1 MSSFSS
7 CSDDVINELYG
18 QQSSN
23 LKSKRRERLESY
35 DSIDDLGMH
44 FIILIY
50 KKKHLIHKLCSN
62 IGDALMGSTR
72 SPQLAKPTSSNLLQR
87 KQHCDNSRGRAH
99 LKSKIVGKKPLA
111 SKAKLSVVVNKKS
124 GGYSFQSGSRL
135 KDSRSSSSSSNF
147 SQIVN
152 KKRPVTIVKAPKPN
166 LKPPVHEPKQDPLRE
181 FLTVY

>member
-1 MSSFSS
+1 
-7 CSDDVINELYG
+7 
-18 QQSSN
+18 
-23 LKSKRRERLESY
+23 
-35 DSIDDLGMH
+35 
-44 FIILIY
+44 
-50 KKKHLIHKLCSN
+50 
-62 IGDALMGSTR
+62 MGSNR

-87 KQHCDNSRGRAH
+87 KQHCDNSRGRVH
-99 LKSKIVGKKPLA
+99 LKSKTVGKKPLA

-124 GGYSFQSGSRL
+124 GGYSFLSGSRV
-135 KDSRSSSSSSNF
+135 KDSSSSSSSNF